1 MHLRATLTLF
11 FLTICLL
18 NISAQDHL
26 TCKSQ
31 KQCLH
36 RHQNWAPL
44 SQRASFVSISDSIDL
59 LKHTIVLDLTDFTNF
74 TTKASCTIEFA
85 ALTDGISTLPL
96 QLKNQTV
103 DSVLHNSGLLDFV
116 YENELLQIS
125 LPQEITTGM
134 SDAVTVYYRGG
145 QVTDPSGFGGFYF
158 NSSIAYNIGVAFS
171 DWPASYGR
179 AWFPCFDNFVEK
191 SIFEY
196 QVLTADGRSAFCNG
210 YLQSIDS
217 IGGDTVLT
225 TWIMDH
231 PLPSYLASVAVSD
244 YQLVSWEFESVSGD
258 TIPVYLVGNPGN
270 ISNMVSQF
278 VNLEAVFHA
287 FEDWFGEYR
296 WPRIGFNFTPV
307 GAMEHSTNISFPTGL
322 IGAGDLSQS
331 VMAHELAHEWF
342 GNLVTCKTPADMW
355 LNEGWAE
362 FLSIL
367 VYEVLEGNESYA
379 DRIRGNH
386 RQILQTAHYEDG
398 GHHALNNLPPEATY
412 GEHAYNKGAAM
423 AHNLRKYIGDELF
436 FPAMTAYL
444 NQLEY
449 GNASSEDLRDFLNN
463 QPGINVSDFFND
475 WIFQPGWSQ
484 FSVDEIQTSFNG
496 TEYNVSVLVKQ
507 RLRAAQNFYQNV
519 PLTLSLMDQE
529 WNASDFEV
537 TISGEETWID
547 LTTSFMPVYGTLNR
561 DEKLSYGVTSWEPGI
576 TQAGIL
582 NNSNTLV
589 TLIINELTDNPKL
602 RIEHNW
608 AGPGGSVENDAYIV
622 SPDRYWRIGGILNE
636 GNDIDL
642 RLEFDG
648 RNSAQSFLD
657 VELFALPGSSFDEN
671 NLALL
676 YRSEPDQAW
685 QPWPDLTIVTLG
697 SATNGYARITAHNIS
712 TGEFAFGWPN
722 PDVSIEQNKSDE
734 RIIVYPNPAS
744 THFSIAG
751 KEIPVDAQII
761 LTDLTGKTILSR
773 EIRTSQNII
782 VLPDDISTGTY
793 VLQITGQNGLIYE
806 DKLLVK

>member
-1 MHLRATLTLF
+1 MYLRKVLSLF
-11 FLTICLL
+11 FLTFSIF
-18 NISAQDHL
+18 NTDAQVQH
-26 TCKSQ
+26 TCKHS
-31 KQCLH
+31 KQCFH
-36 RHQNWAPL
+36 HHQTWPTL
-44 SQRASFVSISDSIDL
+44 SQRSSSASVSDSIDL
-59 LKHTIVLDLTDFTNF
+59 LKHTIVLDLTDFNDF
-74 TTKASCTIEFA
+74 TIKASCTVEFA
-85 ALTDGISTLPL
+85 SLTDGIAVLPL
-96 QLKNQTV
+96 QLKGQTV
-103 DSVLHNSGLLDFV
+103 DSVTHSTGLLDFAH
-116 YENELLQIS
+116 ENELLQIS
-125 LPQEITTGM
+125 LPQVMTAGM
-134 SDAVTVYYRGG
+134 SDAVTVYYQGG
-145 QVTDPSGFGGFYF
+145 EVTDPSGFGGFYF
-158 NSSIAYNIGVAFS
+158 NQSIAYNIGVAFS

-179 AWFPCFDNFVEK
+179 SWFPCFDNFVEK

-196 QVLTADGRSAFCNG
+196 QVLTSGGRSAYCNG

-217 IGGDTVLT
+217 IGGDTILT

-244 YQLVSWEFESVSGD
+244 YQLVTWEFESISGD

-287 FEDWFGEYR
+287 FENWFGVYR

-379 DRIRGNH
+379 NRIRGNH

-423 AHNLRKYIGDELF
+423 AHNLRKYIGDDLF
-436 FPAMTAYL
+436 FPAMTEYL

-475 WIFQPGWSQ
+475 WIFQPGWAQ
-484 FSVDEIQTSFNG
+484 FSVDEIQTSFSG
-496 TEYNVSVLVKQ
+496 SEYSVSVLVKQ
-507 RLRAAQNFYQNV
+507 RLRAAQNYYQNV
-519 PLTLSLMDQE
+519 PLTLTLMDEE
-529 WNASDFEV
+529 WNTADFEV
-537 TISGEETWID
+537 TISGEESWLD

-561 DEKLSYGVTSWEPGI
+561 DEKLSYGVTAWEPEI
-576 TQAGIL
+576 TQTGIF
-582 NNSNTLV
+582 NNDNTLV
-589 TLIINELTDNPKL
+589 TLLVSELTENPNL

-608 AGPGGSVENDAYIV
+608 TGPGGSVENDAYIV

-636 GNDIDL
+636 GNSIDV

-657 VELFALPGSSFDEN
+657 VDLFALPGNSFDEN
-671 NLALL
+671 NLVLL
-676 YRSEPDQAW
+676 YRSEPGENW
-685 QPWPDLTIVTLG
+685 QPWPDITALTLG

-722 PDVSIEQNKSDE
+722 PDVSIGKIESEE
-734 RIIVYPNPAS
+734 RFTVFPNPAS
-744 THFSIAG
+744 THFSISG
-751 KEIPVDAQII
+751 KTIPPGAEII
-761 LTDLTGKTILSR
+761 LNDLTGKTILTAGTR
-773 EIRTSQNII
+773 ANQQLIA
-782 VLPDDISTGTY
+782 LPADISSGTY
-793 VLQITGQNGLIYE
+793 LLQIRDQNGLIHE
-806 DKLLVK
+806 QKLRIN